1 MKQKLGHKERQKSQA
16 SSQALD
22 KLLKNELNSGLS
34 CCVYLDDGTPLFLF
48 VSLWLVAFK
57 SKEVFNL

>member
-22 KLLKNELNSGLS
+22 KLLKNKLNSVRFELL
-34 CCVYLDDGTPLFLF
+34 CIP
-48 VSLWLVAFK
+48 
-57 SKEVFNL
+57 